1 MLPRVQNANVN
12 QHRAHSWG
20 SMPPDLP
27 KTLGECS
34 TVPNYTETSLFFM
47 RIPTRLES
55 GHGEYPNFE
64 DQLSQLA
71 NKYIFL
77 NNHILNICYK
87 MNKLFNLDIQVNSEL
102 QSC

>member
-1 MLPRVQNANVN
+1 
-12 QHRAHSWG
+12 
-20 SMPPDLP
+20 
-27 KTLGECS
+27 
-34 TVPNYTETSLFFM
+34 M

-102 QSC
+102 QSCWMMQEVQNNITNNASLLDRKAS

>member
-1 MLPRVQNANVN
+1 M
-12 QHRAHSWG
+12 G
-20 SMPPDLP
+20 
-27 KTLGECS
+27 
-34 TVPNYTETSLFFM
+34 
-47 RIPTRLES
+47 IPTRLES

-102 QSC
+102 QSCWMMQEVQNNITNNASLLDRKAS